1 MVVIF
6 TEASLVSIFQILEGK
21 ILNEII
27 IFLFSFLYIVLCFCS
42 ANQINFITHIF
53 KREDFAVI
61 TDNMTVDVSLCV
73 MICHLRRFVIS

>member
-27 IFLFSFLYIVLCFCS
+27 IFCFHSYIMFCQS
-42 ANQINFITHIF
+42 NQFYNTYFQ
-53 KREDFAVI
+53 REDFAVI